1 MVIRR
6 AGHACSLN
14 EGVRDSFPSP
24 EPKALRAVLVG
35 MAVGAVADRAA
46 PRAAAAGSSSGDVLS
61 VVRNLPVVR
70 HAGRPG
76 SPCGAGSRVR
86 RCRVD

>member
-24 EPKALRAVLVG
+24 EPTALRAVLVG
-35 MAVGAVADRAA
+35 MQWGPLRIARRRA
-46 PRAAAAGSSSGDVLS
+46 PQR
-61 VVRNLPVVR
+61 
-70 HAGRPG
+70 
-76 SPCGAGSRVR
+76 RVR
-86 RCRVD
+86 RQAMFSA